1 MVEDSQLEA
10 KLAEDI
16 LSKHAS
22 CPEITWVKN
31 GFEALEHL
39 ADSTTL
45 EIDLILLDIQ
55 MPLMDGIETLTKI
68 RQLATG
74 SYVPV
79 VMFSS
84 SNLPSDIQRSYCMG
98 ANAYVQKQIDYDAQ
112 VHSLMTTLSFW
123 LTCSHSS

>member
-1 MVEDSQLEA
+1 MSHLSPLVKRPRILLVEDSQLEA

-55 MPLMDGIETLTKI
+55 M
-68 RQLATG
+68 
-74 SYVPV
+74 Y
-79 VMFSS
+79 
-84 SNLPSDIQRSYCMG
+84 
-98 ANAYVQKQIDYDAQ
+98 DY
-112 VHSLMTTLSFW
+112 W
-123 LTCSHSS
+123 RKPKKN